1 MKVDVAILG
10 SGFGGSLCA
19 LIAERIGLRPVLVD
33 RARHPRF
40 TIGESSSP
48 AADLILRDLS
58 DRYDLPRL
66 KPLATWGSWQR
77 IYPKILGGRKRG
89 FAYFRHESG
98 EPFTPDQEHGTE
110 LLVAAS
116 ASDELSDA
124 HWYRM
129 EVDAFFAEEVRRA
142 GIRLVEGI
150 EAAPRRA
157 GGRWRFDAL
166 EVEADFVIDASGAGG
181 ALARA
186 GIPGAGSS
194 EWSSCTCS
202 RAVYSHFTGLPRW
215 REIAAEL
222 GARVDD
228 YPFDPDASA
237 LHHVFDGGWMWM
249 LRFENEVV
257 SAGLVLDESRHR
269 PDPNAP
275 PEQEWDRYLA
285 AYPSLARLFAET
297 RLAPAPG
304 RIIRTPRLQRRAA
317 RAAGPSWA
325 MLPHTAGFVDP
336 LHSTG
341 IAHTMSGVERL
352 MGILESTW
360 GRPAMAEALESYQAA
375 VFRELDLIDR
385 LVAACYRSTHSFRLW
400 TASTMLYFA
409 AATSYEHARAVGEA
423 PSFLLASE
431 DGLRALAEEA
441 LQRLKDPTGYEAWL
455 TEALRPYNRVG
466 LFRPRVP
473 NMYEKTTAPK

>member
-40 TIGESSSP
+40 TIGESSTP

-66 KPLATWGSWQR
+66 KPFATWGSWQR
-77 IYPKILGGRKRG
+77 TYPTILGGRKRG
-89 FAYFRHESG
+89 FGYFRHESG
-98 EPFTPDQEHGTE
+98 APFAPDEEHGTE

-129 EVDAFFAEEVRRA
+129 DVDAFFAEEVRRA
-142 GIRLVEGI
+142 GIRFVEGI
-150 EAAPRRA
+150 EASPRRT

-166 EVEADFVIDASGAGG
+166 EVEADFVIDATGAGG

-186 GIPGAGSS
+186 GISGAGSS
-194 EWSSCTCS
+194 EWSSHTRS
-202 RAVYSHFTGLPRW
+202 WAVYSHFTGLPRW

-257 SAGLVLDESRHR
+257 SAGLALDESRH
-269 PDPNAP
+269 PLDPNAP
-275 PEQEWDRYLA
+275 PEHEWGRYVA
-285 AYPSLARLFAET
+285 AHPSLARLFAET
-297 RLAPAPG
+297 RLAAAPG
-304 RIIRTPRLQRRAA
+304 CIIRTPRLQRRVT
-317 RAAGPSWA
+317 RAAGSSWA

-352 MGILESTW
+352 MGILESSW

-375 VFRELDLIDR
+375 VLRELDLIDR
-385 LVAACYRSTHSFRLW
+385 LVAACYRSSHSFRLW

-409 AATSYEHARAVGEA
+409 AATSYEHARAGGET

-431 DGLRALAEEA
+431 AGLGAVTNEA
-441 LQRLKDPTGYEAWL
+441 LKRLEDPTGYEEWL
-455 TEALRPYNRVG
+455 KEALKPYNRVG
-466 LFRPRVP
+466 LFCPHVP
-473 NMYEKTTAPK
+473 NMYENTTASK